1 MQNVLISGVLD
12 YYYYYFIIIFFL
24 KKGKGVLIKCK
35 CLKSFMVP
43 SQLSPLLLQNT
54 SPWKPNICLLY
65 VCAVQLG
72 SSCLPYQL
80 MDHKGYFSAYQAWNI
95 AAMMCVWSCFDNSL
109 KNNHISLFLSR
120 VFGAAIVLTSTL
132 NMFIPSAARAH
143 YGCVIFVRILQGLVE
158 VFLAHHILI
167 FQRPN
172 PHPHPPPLPRN
183 EAESKTWTLMK
194 LCWPFVFDQKSVRTA
209 WFSVWFCAERKLY
222 VAALFTVHHWKIRAA
237 WTPSAAPKHL
247 CVHTETLDVMAAL
260 KARQEA
266 EDVRGSCYCATEGHV
281 LLLCCFAAHCCLNSG
296 SWPLR
301 ESEAPV
307 FCTHRLITAN

>member
-1 MQNVLISGVLD
+1 MCDLVSITVWKIITSHCFYPEFLGLPSCWHPPWTCSFHLLPGRIMDVSSLWG
-12 YYYYYFIIIFFL
+12 YYKGWWRYFWHTTSW
-24 KKGKGVLIKCK
+24 
-35 CLKSFMVP
+35 SFKDRTP
-43 SQLSPLLLQNT
+43 TP
-54 SPWKPNICLLY
+54 I
-65 VCAVQLG
+65 
-72 SSCLPYQL
+72 
-80 MDHKGYFSAYQAWNI
+80 
-95 AAMMCVWSCFDNSL
+95 
-109 KNNHISLFLSR
+109 
-120 VFGAAIVLTSTL
+120 
-132 NMFIPSAARAH
+132 
-143 YGCVIFVRILQGLVE
+143 
-158 VFLAHHILI
+158 
-167 FQRPN
+167 
-172 PHPHPPPLPRN
+172 HPHSQEMMPN
-183 EAESKTWTLMK
+183 YEAESKTWTLMK

-222 VAALFTVHHWKIRAA
+222 VAARFTVHHWKIRAA

-266 EDVRGSCYCATEGHV
+266 EDVRGSCYCETEGHL